1 MKLFL
6 YYAFCSVKNQLR
18 KMFRSWVAIFLGVC
32 ILLGVVLGLGV
43 GLLAEHFD
51 KDTPPDESVETPVD
65 PPEDGDDED
74 GELWEIEPETL
85 MKGIELG
92 AGALVL
98 VVLFFHLLL
107 ADKNGSA
114 IFLMPDVNLL
124 FSAPMKPQSVLLF
137 RLMSQIFVTVFA
149 SVYLLFQLP
158 NLILNLGMGALPAIA
173 ILVVWVV
180 TLIYGK
186 LLNVLVYTVSS
197 THVQLKKYIRPVLY
211 AAVLLLAGGF
221 YLFYRS
227 NAELGLFEAAVR
239 FFNDGW
245 TRWIPI
251 WGWLKGLVMWTLE
264 GAWLYASIAL
274 GLLVGGIVLLA
285 FLVWN
290 IKADFY
296 EDAMAKSQE
305 TAERMAAMQSGT
317 AMKRKKDRA
326 DKIARDG
333 LNFGSG
339 AQMFFCKTIYNRF
352 RFATLKVFTKTT
364 IFYLFIGVGISLF
377 MKLVANSAIFPVV
390 GLVLCAAVFFRSLG
404 NPLATDVSKDYF
416 ITVPASPY
424 EKVIWSLL
432 GGTVDCALDLLPA
445 LAISAVILR
454 ASPVEAIAYFLLAL
468 GLDFYSSNIMLFM
481 ELSLPTSLAL
491 QIKQAISI
499 LFIYFGI
506 LPIAAVVLVGVLFNL
521 YLPFLFVAAIAAAGI
536 GGVFYAFSPLFLVRG
551 RK

>member
-6 YYAFCSVKNQLR
+6 YYGFCSVKNQIR

-32 ILLGVVLGLGV
+32 ILLGLVLGV
-43 GLLAEHFD
+43 GIGLLSSLFEKEPAPDDPAEAPEE
-51 KDTPPDESVETPVD
+51 TVVPD
-65 PPEDGDDED
+65 DDEE
-74 GELWEIEPETL
+74 GWEIDPEQLNTVL
-85 MKGIELG
+85 ELA
-92 AGALVL
+92 AGGVILL
-98 VVLFFHLLL
+98 VLFFNLLL

-137 RLMSQIFVTVFA
+137 RLMSQIFLTLFA

-158 NLILNLGMGALPAIA
+158 NLILNFGMTAPAALSMLLVW
-173 ILVVWVV
+173 IL

-197 THVQLKKYIRPVLY
+197 THVWLKKYIRPFLY
-211 AAVLLLAGGF
+211 AVVLLLAGGF
-221 YLFYRS
+221 YLYYRS
-227 NAELGLFEAAVR
+227 HAGLGLLGAADG
-239 FFNDGW
+239 FFNAGL
-245 TRWIPI
+245 TRWIPVY
-251 WGWLKGLVMWTLE
+251 GWLKGLIFWTIE
-264 GAWLYASIAL
+264 GAWLHAGISL
-274 GLLVGGIVLLA
+274 LLLVGGIVLLA
-285 FLVWN
+285 FSVWN

-317 AMKRKKDRA
+317 SMKRKKDRK
-326 DKIARDG
+326 DNIARDG

-352 RFATLKVFTKTT
+352 RFATLKIFTKTS
-364 IFYLFIGVGISLF
+364 IFYLVIGVSISVLMTF
-377 MKLVANSAIFPVV
+377 VTETAYFPVI

-416 ITVPASPY
+416 ITVPANPY
-424 EKVIWSLL
+424 AKVIWSLL

-445 LAISAVILR
+445 LAVSAVILH
-454 ASPVEAIAYFLLAL
+454 ASPMEVIAYFLLAL

-506 LPIAAVVLVGVLFNL
+506 MPIAAVVMVGAFLNL
-521 YLPFLFVAAIAAAGI
+521 YLPFLFIAAIAAASI
-536 GGVFYAFSPLFLVRG
+536 GGVFYAFSPLFLLRG